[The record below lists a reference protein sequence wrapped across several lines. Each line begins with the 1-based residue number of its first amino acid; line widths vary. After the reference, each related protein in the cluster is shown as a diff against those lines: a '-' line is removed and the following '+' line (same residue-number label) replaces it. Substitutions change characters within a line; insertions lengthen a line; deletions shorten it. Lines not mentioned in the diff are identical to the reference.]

1 MKDLFK
7 AELLRFR
14 VWLTAAVV
22 VHLAVLAFL
31 ARVMDLAQ
39 QSLMI
44 YRIFAGVYMLA
55 GLLFGMYQMGR
66 YRRANVWLNLLH
78 RPLSP
83 RRIALALFG
92 AGCLALVLAIA
103 VPILLIAVSQAGM
116 TARVVDLRHWLLPL
130 AASFITV
137 CGYLAGGL
145 AMLGNRRWS
154 ACGLVFLMLLVVA
167 EASGWMALLVQ
178 ALATLWLAVLVAIAF
193 KPDLAAPPR
202 SALGMAAM
210 ALPAQV
216 GVYVLILLLGFGIE
230 MLWIM
235 QGSHP
240 TNRAVPPHN
249 GPNEA
254 ERMTGQQRML
264 AGLVASTYPQ
274 APLWR
279 EQVGLSQVYG
289 IGQQVR
295 WQLQRGALT
304 GRAAME
310 FEDGKRQLRWV
321 FSHDRMRYEGY
332 GIATGQRVGEMGA
345 GSDNAAFPAPST
357 RAAGALPGLADGD
370 AALIAGNTL
379 YHYVSESE
387 QVLPRVQVPAGEL
400 LTDAEPVGETLV
412 VSSDRAMYFIDGN
425 TLAESEALVPAR
437 LRLPVPGRNGDLRSV
452 DVMELVDGYLLSFSF
467 TQHPSDPLGAPP
479 YQTVLWL
486 HDDGH
491 ASVVAQRAMPF
502 DFPTFYRY
510 KAWWPSPALYTI
522 RMAATTLFAT
532 PDPLQATSPAPTPR
546 SMWMLAG
553 VLMLVSLLAAWWI
566 LRQRQL
572 PTRSRVA
579 WIIACGAIGV
589 PALVSLWLFYP
600 ERTTHAGAGAEL
612 ASA

>member
-22 VHLAVLAFL
+22 VHVAVLAFL
-31 ARVMDLAQ
+31 SRVMDLAQ

-55 GLLFGMYQMGR
+55 GLLFGLYQMGR

-92 AGCLALVLAIA
+92 AGCLTLVLAIA
-103 VPILLIAVSQAGM
+103 VPILLIAAGQAGM

-130 AASFITV
+130 AASFIAV

-167 EASGWMALLVQ
+167 EASGWMVLLVQ

-210 ALPAQV
+210 ALPVQM

-240 TNRAVPPHN
+240 TNMAIPPHN

-264 AGLVASTYPQ
+264 AGLVASTDPQ

-289 IGQQVR
+289 IYTPVQ
-295 WQLQRGALT
+295 WQLQRGALA
-304 GRAAME
+304 GRASME
-310 FEDGKRQLRWV
+310 FDDDKRQVRWV

-345 GSDNAAFPAPST
+345 GSNNAAFPSPSM
-357 RAAGALPGLADGD
+357 AANGLPGLADGD

-379 YHYVSESE
+379 YHYVSESK
-387 QVLPRVQVPAGEL
+387 QILPRVRLSGGEL
-400 LTDAEPVGETLV
+400 LEGAGPVGEALMV
-412 VSSDRAMYFIDGN
+412 LSDRALYFIDGN

-437 LRLPVPGRNGDLRSV
+437 LRLPVPGRSGDLSLL
-452 DVMELVDGYLLSFSF
+452 DLMELVDGYLVSFSF
-467 TQHPSDPLGAPP
+467 TEHPSDPLGAPP
-479 YQTVLWL
+479 YQTVVWL

-491 ASVVAQRAMPF
+491 ASVVAHRVMPF

-510 KAWWPSPALYTI
+510 KAWWPSPAMYTI

-532 PDPLQATSPAPTPR
+532 PDPVQATSSAPIPR

-553 VLMLVSLLAAWWI
+553 VLMLASLLAAWWL
-566 LRQRQL
+566 LRRRQL
-572 PTRSRVA
+572 PTPSRVA
-579 WIIACGAIGV
+579 WIIACGVIGV

-600 ERTTHAGAGAEL
+600 ERTADAGTGAEL